1 MLSAGKYIPSDLS
14 PGAAFW
20 KTFVKSRIADVP
32 LPMIYFPHHFLFFFV
47 YFYFEPHHTK
57 STDSR
62 GCVVYCES
70 LCNQNEKEK
79 KINSRIVDCVVLTP
93 LPSIPTTP
101 SPSSFPP
108 FVVQE
113 KKKKITSRHPPG
125 GLIRGNFSPSPRPP
139 RQENLSSP
147 HFRRRA
153 VPRQPSHIHTQ
164 AAVAN

>member
-113 KKKKITSRHPPG
+113 KKKNHLSTSTWWIDTRQF
-125 GLIRGNFSPSPRPP
+125 LSFTSSSPSRKSLITP
-139 RQENLSSP
+139 
-147 HFRRRA
+147 F
-153 VPRQPSHIHTQ
+153 
-164 AAVAN
+164 